1 MMSEKALLFKD
12 AFLRAV
18 CAVGCI
24 PVCPGK
30 NTRLVIIFPDA
41 EITGFPVTLA
51 AGALVVLLRFVKPG
65 VRLAGFASGL
75 VLMRTAVYRTII
87 IGTYGQS
94 TNAAVHV
101 IHFFLGHFMYIHRA
115 HIQDLLSDPNHL
127 LLLQALITT
136 ALFDT
141 FFREGWQRLKQ
152 KNPIKSYQSY
162 QNPITF
168 AIAQISKTPLQ
179 FFLLIQTVEVSR
191 SNKSL

>member
-1 MMSEKALLFKD
+1 MVFSTASLIYGDHLWAAAVVFD
-12 AFLRAV
+12 SNAFLRAV

-51 AGALVVLLRFVKPG
+51 AGALVVLLRFVEPG

-136 ALFDT
+136 A
-141 FFREGWQRLKQ
+141 
-152 KNPIKSYQSY
+152 
-162 QNPITF
+162 
-168 AIAQISKTPLQ
+168 
-179 FFLLIQTVEVSR
+179 
-191 SNKSL
+191 